1 MARGFSRGGRSGG
14 GGGGFSFGGG
24 GGGFRAGFGSNGS
37 SYNRGGSSYGHS
49 HHTPRGPRRPWRM
62 HFFGRTVIL
71 AGPAQTLLSLLLG
84 VFIFSIVFFAGIIGN
99 MNDNK
104 AYIEESKEMIAKYEE
119 YDEVFAT
126 IIKEAKKNVDDDYFI
141 VTAEFKPT
149 EYKTYGDNPSNTG
162 YYLTDYYEKG
172 QYYYFIVYEFKYH
185 ADDEIGQAKG
195 ANAKWND
202 STFIEYT
209 KEGSLETGVNDMIV
223 YKDPDNTSLG
233 KVGKIEVAYTYI
245 NGNVFAINTSY
256 TLERNKDY
264 QAEKDYLADLEDN
277 KGSYVKMLVITGVV
291 LAVIILIAVLFIR
304 RKYKQAKKDQAVQD
318 AKNEAEI
325 AEARANAELAEAK
338 ASKIGRTCK
347 YCGAD
352 VPDGDDICPACGS
365 RQFEKD

>member
-1 MARGFSRGGRSGG
+1 MARGFSRGGRSGGG

-24 GGGFRAGFGSNGS
+24 GGGFRAGFGSSGS

-84 VFIFSIVFFAGIIGN
+84 VFIFSIVFFAGLIGN

-104 AYIEESKEMIAKYEE
+104 AYMAESKEMIAKYEE
-119 YDEVFAT
+119 YDEIFST
-126 IIKEAKKNVDDDYFI
+126 IIERAENGDEGYYI
-141 VTAEFKPT
+141 VNATFENRKFT
-149 EYKTYGDNPSNTG
+149 TYGDDPTLTG

-172 QYYYFIVYEFKYH
+172 EYYYFVVYEFEYH
-185 ADDEIGQAKG
+185 ANDTVGQSKYD
-195 ANAKWND
+195 KTWND
-202 STFIEYT
+202 STFIEFTTY
-209 KEGSLETGVNDMIV
+209 GVRDLSG
-223 YKDPDNTSLG
+223 T
-233 KVGKIEVAYTYI
+233 IEVAYTRVD
-245 NGNVFAINTSY
+245 GEVWAINTSY

-264 QAEKDYLADLEDN
+264 QVEKDYLADLEEN

-291 LAVIILIAVLFIR
+291 IAVIVLIAVLFIK

-338 ASKIGRTCK
+338 ASQIGRTCK
-347 YCGAD
+347 HCGTD
-352 VPDGDDICPACGS
+352 VPDGATICPACGS
-365 RQFEKD
+365 RHFEKD